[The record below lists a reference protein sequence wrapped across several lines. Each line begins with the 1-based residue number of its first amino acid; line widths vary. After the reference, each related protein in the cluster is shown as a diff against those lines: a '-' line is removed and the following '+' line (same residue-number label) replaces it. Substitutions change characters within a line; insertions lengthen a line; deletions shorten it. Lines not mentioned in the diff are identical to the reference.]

1 MKGRLIDLS
10 LGMNRLQR
18 VTIELL
24 GDFAEDYNRLKDG
37 EVSVEIKKFRKAR
50 SLNANAYFHVLVEKI
65 AVATKSSNDEIKEK
79 LNLDYG
85 TLARLAD
92 GGIAGA
98 MLPIQANINEYYP
111 YAELY
116 QTKTLDDR
124 EYACYL
130 FYKRTSEL
138 DSAEMARLIDGTIR
152 EAKDLGIETMTPEEL
167 ARLEGYSK
175 DVL

>member
-10 LGMNRLQR
+10 LGLNRRQR
-18 VTIELL
+18 VTIELV
-24 GDFAEDYNRLKDG
+24 GDFEEDYNRLKDG
-37 EVSVEIKKFRKAR
+37 DVSIEIKKYRKSR
-50 SLNANAYFHVLVEKI
+50 SLNANAYFHLLVEKI
-65 AVATKSSNDEIKEK
+65 AVATKSGNGEIKTK
-79 LNLDYG
+79 LNLEYG

-116 QTKTLDDR
+116 QTKIMDGR
-124 EYACYL
+124 EYACYK

-138 DSAEMARLIDGTIR
+138 DSAEMARLIDGTIC
-152 EAKDLGIETMTPEEL
+152 EAKDLGIETMTPNEL
-167 ARLEGYSK
+167 ARLEGYEK
-175 DVL
+175 R